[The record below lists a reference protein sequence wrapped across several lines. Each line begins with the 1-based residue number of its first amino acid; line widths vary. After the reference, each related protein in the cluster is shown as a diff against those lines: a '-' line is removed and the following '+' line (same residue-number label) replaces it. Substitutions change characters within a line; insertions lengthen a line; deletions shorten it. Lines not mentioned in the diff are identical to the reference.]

1 MKTISD
7 YTIYCTLEQTRK
19 ALELGAPIIPIK
31 SRRTKETVIS
41 KNVIEYDEHTF
52 TYVNSPTVEQ
62 MCNWLRKEKNIFFIP
77 KKVGDNNYVLIG
89 DLKHFQTYDSYE
101 EAILAGI
108 DISLVY
114 LAIKKLLK

>member
-7 YTIYCTLEQTRK
+7 YTLYCTIEQTRM
-19 ALELGAPIIPIK
+19 ALELGAQIQIVSSVLHSNNIKVVSVSNGFAIIP
-31 SRRTKETVIS
+31 TA
-41 KNVIEYDEHTF
+41 
-52 TYVNSPTVEQ
+52 EQ
-62 MCNWLRKEKNIFFIP
+62 MCNWLRKEKNIFFTP

-108 DISLVY
+108 DIALEY
-114 LAIKKLLK
+114 LSNK